1 MLNELNSRKEKI
13 FDNLNKLEKQPQNL
27 AVLKG
32 QAIENIKS
40 AEKEKI
46 NIEKDLAKAEE
57 IFNQHNLGL
66 KNIQEQM
73 MLIREK
79 RATSIA
85 TLEGLKKRKLDL
97 LERINQELNLDES
110 SLFNFSNLTNK
121 DSLPDS
127 LMQEEQLDAKKRE
140 REKLGSVNLR
150 ADEETNLYEK
160 EIKKNG
166 TR

>member
-1 MLNELNSRKEKI
+1 MLSELNSRKEKI
-13 FDNLNKLEKQPQNL
+13 LGNLNKLEKQPQNI

-46 NIEKDLAKAEE
+46 IIESDLIKAEE

-85 TLEGLKKRKLDL
+85 TLTGLKKRRLDL
-97 LERINQELNLDES
+97 LERIDQELNL
-110 SLFNFSNLTNK
+110 N
-121 DSLPDS
+121 
-127 LMQEEQLDAKKRE
+127 
-140 REKLGSVNLR
+140 
-150 ADEETNLYEK
+150 ETNLFNSSNIWLFVMFSNFETNIFK
-160 EIKKNG
+160 LFIVLFIKFDDSSIFIYFS
-166 TR
+166 